1 MYPTVKTVVARI
13 HSVYSVPQAPPECR
27 LCMRQFMY
35 FSSVLVTGRLVN
47 RSGLRLSYWTDD
59 ASEDGEVGCAYT
71 LNAWEESP
79 LLVDPVERTVII
91 PDTQQQATFFLAACI
106 HLLYAVATHICMRQ

>member
-1 MYPTVKTVVARI
+1 M
-13 HSVYSVPQAPPECR
+13 CW
-27 LCMRQFMY
+27 F
-35 FSSVLVTGRLVN
+35 RLVN

-59 ASEDGEVGCAYT
+59 AGEDGEVGCAYT

-91 PDTQQQATFFLAACI
+91 PDTQQQVSI
-106 HLLYAVATHICMRQ
+106 V